1 MRIIPLLSV
10 LVLSSN
16 FAWATDS
23 FIEEHNYEYN
33 FQSVNI
39 GTNPD
44 SGSIVTV
51 SDNSGSLILNDVN
64 VSVSGWADSGK
75 LAVGDS
81 GNFDR
86 VIGANLQYVDSYGWA
101 VQNSYEGNGSHQT
114 IDNYSVYGY
123 KDYDFI
129 LLSFSEKVQLD
140 SLNFGWANF
149 GKGSQEVSVS
159 ALSDNGFN
167 KLTSANSTWSNII
180 SDAVSSSF
188 SIERLSYNRGISTL
202 DFTSSAKY
210 WLVGA
215 YNTIFGTVANG
226 SRHNDAFKIAGLE
239 FSNTTVSSP
248 PPNTE
253 VSEPSALA
261 LMGLGLGLVLYRR
274 KRRV

>member
-1 MRIIPLLSV
+1 MRIISLVSV

-16 FAWATDS
+16 LAWATDS

-39 GTNPD
+39 GTNPN
-44 SGSIVTV
+44 SGSVVTV
-51 SDNSGSLILNDVN
+51 SDSLNLNDVN
-64 VSVSGWADSGK
+64 VSISGWSDSAWLSGADSGNYDK
-75 LAVGDS
+75 VVGAELQ
-81 GNFDR
+81 R
-86 VIGANLQYVDSYGWA
+86 IGSYGWA
-101 VQNSYEGNGSHQT
+101 VRNTWEDAGSHQT
-114 IDNYSVYGY
+114 IDNYGY
-123 KDYDFI
+123 RDYDFI
-129 LLSFSEKVQLD
+129 LLSFSEEVQLD

-159 ALSDNGFN
+159 ALSDNGFS

-188 SIERLSYNRGISTL
+188 SIQRLTDNRGISTL

-226 SRHNDAFKIAGLE
+226 SGHNDAFKIAGLE
-239 FSNTTVSSP
+239 FSNTTVNTP
-248 PPNTE
+248 PPNTQ
-253 VSEPSALA
+253 VSEPGALA
-261 LMGLGLGLVLYRR
+261 LMSLGLGLVLYRR

>member
-1 MRIIPLLSV
+1 MRIISLVSV

-39 GTNPD
+39 GTNPN
-44 SGSIVTV
+44 SGSVVTV
-51 SDNSGSLILNDVN
+51 SDSLNLNDVN
-64 VSVSGWADSGK
+64 VSVSGWADSER

-81 GNFDR
+81 GDYDR

-101 VQNSYEGNGSHQT
+101 VRNSWEDTGSHQT
-114 IDNYSVYGY
+114 IDNYSVDGY

-129 LLSFSEKVQLD
+129 LLSFSEEVQLD

-149 GKGSQEVSVS
+149 RDGSQEVSVS

-167 KLTSANSTWSNII
+167 ELTSTNSTWSNII

-188 SIERLSYNRGISTL
+188 SIQRLSENRGISTL

-226 SRHNDAFKIAGLE
+226 SKYNDAFKIAGLG
-239 FSNTTVSSP
+239 FSNTTEKETT
-248 PPNTE
+248 TE
-253 VSEPSALA
+253 VSEPGALA
-261 LMGLGLGLVLYRR
+261 LMSLGLGLVLYRR

>member
-1 MRIIPLLSV
+1 M
-10 LVLSSN
+10 
-16 FAWATDS
+16 
-23 FIEEHNYEYN
+23 
-33 FQSVNI
+33 
-39 GTNPD
+39 
-44 SGSIVTV
+44 
-51 SDNSGSLILNDVN
+51 NDVN
-64 VSVSGWADSGK
+64 VSVSGWADSER

-81 GNFDR
+81 GDYDR

-101 VQNSYEGNGSHQT
+101 VRNSWEDTGSHQT
-114 IDNYSVYGY
+114 IDSYSVDGY

-129 LLSFSEKVQLD
+129 LLSFSEEVQLD
-140 SLNFGWANF
+140 SLNFGWASF

-188 SIERLSYNRGISTL
+188 SIQRLSDNRGISTL

-226 SRHNDAFKIAGLE
+226 SGHNDAFKIAGLE
-239 FSNTTVSSP
+239 FSNTTVNTP
-248 PPNTE
+248 PPNTQ
-253 VSEPSALA
+253 VSEPGALA
-261 LMGLGLGLVLYRR
+261 LMSLGLGLVLYRR